1 MHMKPQQL
9 ERRKLL
15 RGAGV
20 LGAGAFVALAP
31 GAIQAAQSDETRGI
45 EGAWL
50 ILVTPQG
57 APASDSYEVLNLY
70 TAGGGVAG
78 ASAHDPATGSSVY
91 GAWRRTGDHQ
101 FQITFVGF
109 TFDKTSGA
117 WTGRLKVQA
126 RATLTQDGQTISGL
140 ARVSIYTPSGS
151 LIVQSPTSFS
161 GSRIAVEPL

>member
-1 MHMKPQQL
+1 MRTQAF
-9 ERRKLL
+9 ERRAVLRGTGLL
-15 RGAGV
+15 GAGV
-20 LGAGAFVALAP
+20 FAGLAP
-31 GAIQAAQSDETRGI
+31 LAAHAAYGDDSHGI

-57 APASDSYEVLNLY
+57 APPSAAYEVLNLY
-70 TAGGGVAG
+70 TVGGGVAG

-91 GAWRRTGDHQ
+91 GAWRRSGDHQ

-126 RATLTQDGQTISGL
+126 RATLSQDGQTISAP

-151 LIVQSPTSFS
+151 LIVQSHTSFS
-161 GSRIAVEPL
+161 GGRIAVEPL